1 MIRWLFRFF
10 LLSLLLASL
19 VFSLSP
25 VSAGEPIIL
34 NDKVVHFL
42 SYFALMLALDFSC
55 MSGRYLLVKIILIL
69 SYSIAIEFAQSFIP
83 SRDMSAYDVLANALG
98 VMCACKYVPAD
109 SHPAMHGMFMAD
121 HPANA

>member
-98 VMCACKYVPAD
+98 VMAFIFILPLIKMQKFYQHISVQQD
-109 SHPAMHGMFMAD
+109 S
-121 HPANA
+121 